1 MAALLDSLAAPRAAA
16 PRAAAVTGQVR
27 RTMLSTGLSGRRIGL
42 RIDHG
47 FRKLALASAPAAAAG
62 RSGGDGRRSV
72 LCEVKN
78 AATEGEICAGL

>member
-1 MAALLDSLAAPRAAA
+1 MAALLDSLAA